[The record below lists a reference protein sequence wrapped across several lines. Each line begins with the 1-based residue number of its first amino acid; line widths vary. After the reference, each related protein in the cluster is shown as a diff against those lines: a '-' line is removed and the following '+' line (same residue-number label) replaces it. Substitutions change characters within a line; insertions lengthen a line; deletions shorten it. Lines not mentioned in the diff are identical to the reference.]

1 LRKFLL
7 VLFHD
12 IIIYKRTWEEALK
25 HVNDILTIMEEQY
38 IFSKEVKCEFGLTK
52 ITYLGHAIGVEGVK
66 VHQENIHNI
75 LERPTPKTLID
86 L

>member
-1 LRKFLL
+1 LREFLL
-7 VLFHD
+7 LFFHD

-25 HVNDILTIMEEQY
+25 HVDDILTIMEEQY
-38 IFSKEVKCEFGLTK
+38 IFSKEAKCEFGLTE
-52 ITYLGHAIGVEGVK
+52 IIYLGHAIDVEGVK
-66 VHQENIHNI
+66 VHQDKIHNI